1 MNGSGFERRDSLRYT
16 HPIVGRHSDQDD
28 EMPMDAVRE
37 RWARDDAAAATR
49 SVRPQVAVA
58 PSRPSPTVDAPP
70 RRSTQRGSVTGP
82 FKQAATVAFAFAAS
96 VSFLLVNVVDPYS
109 GATATS
115 TYVPVDRFGGES
127 TQQVELADGYS
138 SLAVA
143 SEGYVVEA
151 KPEEPEPEAA
161 SAAGW
166 APPAVVPDPG
176 SAQAYGA
183 QAVAARGWA
192 TTEFDCLVA
201 LWNKESGW
209 RVNAYNASSGA
220 YGIPQALPGSKMA
233 TAGADWA
240 TNAATQIEWGLGYIQ
255 ARYGTPC
262 GAWAHSQSVG
272 WY

>member
-1 MNGSGFERRDSLRYT
+1 M
-16 HPIVGRHSDQDD
+16 GRHSDEYDD
-28 EMPMDAVRE
+28 VPMDAVRE
-37 RWARDDAAAATR
+37 RWARDDAAASLRPRPHDAARRDRAASGFDARPAAPRERPAPARATDRR
-49 SVRPQVAVA
+49 SVA
-58 PSRPSPTVDAPP
+58 
-70 RRSTQRGSVTGP
+70 GP
-82 FKQAATVAFAFAAS
+82 VKQAATVVFAFAAS
-96 VSFLLVNVVDPYS
+96 VGFLLVNVVDPYS

-115 TYVPVDRFGGES
+115 TYVPVDRFGGEAA
-127 TQQVELADGYS
+127 QEVELADGYS
-138 SLAVA
+138 SVAVA

-151 KPEEPEPEAA
+151 KPDEPEAA
-161 SAAGW
+161 AAGW

-183 QAVAARGWA
+183 QAVAARGWP

-233 TAGADWA
+233 TAGADWE
-240 TNAATQIEWGLGYIQ
+240 TNAGTQIEWGLGYIQ
-255 ARYGTPC
+255 GRYGTPC

>member
-1 MNGSGFERRDSLRYT
+1 
-16 HPIVGRHSDQDD
+16 
-28 EMPMDAVRE
+28 MDAVRE
-37 RWARDDAAAATR
+37 RWARDDAAAGLRPRRRPEEARGAR
-49 SVRPQVAVA
+49 SVARPV
-58 PSRPSPTVDAPP
+58 SRRAARPGTTATVRPV
-70 RRSTQRGSVTGP
+70 QRGSVAGP
-82 FKQAATVAFAFAAS
+82 VKQAATVVFAFAAS
-96 VSFLLVNVVDPYS
+96 VGFLLVNVVDPYS

-115 TYVPVDRFGGES
+115 TYVPVDRFGGEAA
-127 TQQVELADGYS
+127 QEVELADGYS

-151 KPEEPEPEAA
+151 KPEPEPEPA

-183 QAVAARGWA
+183 QAVAARGWP

-233 TAGADWA
+233 TAGADWE

-255 ARYGTPC
+255 GRYGTPC

>member
-1 MNGSGFERRDSLRYT
+1 MRSRRP
-16 HPIVGRHSDQDD
+16 HEAG
-28 EMPMDAVRE
+28 
-37 RWARDDAAAATR
+37 R
-49 SVRPQVAVA
+49 SVRPA
-58 PSRPSPTVDAPP
+58 PRVETPAPTRPA
-70 RRSTQRGSVTGP
+70 QRGSVTGP
-82 FKQAATVAFAFAAS
+82 VKQAATVVFAFAAS
-96 VSFLLVNVVDPYS
+96 VCFLLVNVVDPYS

-115 TYVPVDRFGGES
+115 TYVPVDRFGGEA
-127 TQQVELADGYS
+127 TQEVELADGYS

-151 KPEEPEPEAA
+151 KPDEPEPPAA
-161 SAAGW
+161 SAGW

-183 QAVAARGWA
+183 QAVAARGWP
-192 TTEFDCLVA
+192 TTEFDCLVV

-233 TAGADWA
+233 TAGADWE
-240 TNAATQIEWGLGYIQ
+240 TNPATQIEWGLGYIQ